1 MTGDLLPCPGLAG
14 PQLDVARYQLIPP
27 VHLALVTQDD
37 LPPATRRIDG
47 QGLLE
52 TLFNLRGPDALSILS
67 ASLLVII
74 KLAGVKLGDLLTN
87 SLAHSSQA
95 DSVVTLQQI
104 FSIARQ

>member
-1 MTGDLLPCPGLAG
+1 MFELYNCIYILLT
-14 PQLDVARYQLIPP
+14 I
-27 VHLALVTQDD
+27 HLALVTQDD

-52 TLFNLRGPDALSILS
+52 TLFNLRSPDSFRILS
-67 ASLLVII
+67 ARLLVVI

-87 SLAHSSQA
+87 GLTDSGQA

-104 FSIARQ
+104 KYFQLPASKILYNQK

>member
-1 MTGDLLPCPGLAG
+1 MTGDLFPCPGLAC

-52 TLFNLRGPDALSILS
+52 TLLNLRSPDSFSILS
-67 ASLLVII
+67 SCFLVII
-74 KLAGVKLGDLLTN
+74 ELAGVKLGNLLTDGFTD
-87 SLAHSSQA
+87 SGQS
-95 DSVVTLQQI
+95 DSVITL
-104 FSIARQ
+104 RQKYFITLR